1 MWATFGPF
9 SSIVDLGC
17 AIGEFIA
24 YFGLTHKVLGVG
36 FDGSENS
43 LIHKDSG
50 ATIFVHDL
58 RTPINWGKPRF
69 DLCMCLEVAEHIEF
83 EFADI
88 LIDNCCSM
96 SDLVLFTAAKPGQEG
111 TGHVNLQPKEYWLFK
126 FKQHGYA
133 LRSDKTVEFILKLE
147 PWKHKKGI
155 KAYYEN
161 AMVFEKWTLP

>member
-1 MWATFGPF
+1 M
-9 SSIVDLGC
+9 VDLGC

-24 YFGLTHKVLGVG
+24 YFGLNYRVLGVG

-58 RTPINWGKPRF
+58 RTPIDWGKPRF
-69 DLCMCLEVAEHIEF
+69 DLCMCLEVAEHIEP
-83 EFADI
+83 EYADV
-88 LIDNCCSM
+88 LVENCCSM
-96 SDLVLFTAAKPGQEG
+96 SDLILFTAAGPDQEG
-111 TGHVNLQPKEYWLFK
+111 TGHVNLQPKKYWISK
-126 FKQHGYA
+126 FKQRGYT
-133 LRSDKTVEFILKLE
+133 LRSDKIKEFMTNLQ

-161 AMVFEKWTLP
+161 AMVFEKWISP